1 LLGSSD
7 SVLMYYLSNQSY
19 LRHLTSKPSENEDF
33 GTYGDLDRELV
44 LEQVRGAA
52 DNSVIGQVADLGAS
66 ALADIDQ
73 PHSILMPPATP
84 ATPQKQKPGRKRKHI
99 EDEPPNPVSILLWNQ
114 NLCFLRTKRKQ
125 ERVIAQKINYMQNF
139 DLTPANMPNAYR

>member
-1 LLGSSD
+1 LVHSSD
-7 SVLMYYLSNQSY
+7 IKLINNLSNQSY

-52 DNSVIGQVADLGAS
+52 DNSMVGQVADLGAS

-99 EDEPPNPVSILLWNQ
+99 EEEPPNPVSILLWEL
-114 NLCFLRTKRKQ
+114 NLCF
-125 ERVIAQKINYMQNF
+125 KISSN
-139 DLTPANMPNAYR
+139 